1 MAKIKIVQYGNPVLE
16 KKSEIVTDPTTQ
28 EIKDLVNRM
37 LEAVKT
43 YGDGAA
49 GLSAPQIGVLKQVAI
64 CRRFDL
70 EERAKTKKGKEWEV
84 MINPV
89 IIQQSNE
96 YSTNWEG
103 CLSINFGDLFG
114 KVTRPKEIEVEYL
127 DLEGERK
134 KIKANDYFAHVIQHE
149 IDHLNGVLFIKY
161 ISDPAELYTS
171 EELEDR

>member
-64 CRRFDL
+64 CRRFDK
-70 EERAKTKKGKEWEV
+70 EEKNSSNKTKEWEV
-84 MINPV
+84 MVNPQ
-89 IIQQSNE
+89 IIKNSNE

-114 KVTRPKEIEVEYL
+114 KVTRPKEIEVEYQNL
-127 DLEGERK
+127 DGERK
-134 KIKANDYFAHVIQHE
+134 TLKANDYFAHVIQHE
-149 IDHLNGVLFIKY
+149 IDHLNGILFIKY

-171 EELEDR
+171 EELEER